1 MTWGGFLGSPRP
13 SYLLCLCLSPP
24 APSPFPS
31 FTHFPSG
38 PGRVEGRL
46 KGDTRRYGGK
56 AGELHFPACNA
67 EEGNA

>member
-1 MTWGGFLGSPRP
+1 MGRVSRLTETQLPVVFMPF
-13 SYLLCLCLSPP
+13 PP
-24 APSPFPS
+24 APSSFPS